1 MFRKVRRFCRGF
13 KPIYT
18 CRIIP
23 VQAGIQNVEF
33 RKLFPNRFPCRQ
45 AWIPACA
52 GMTDWGDLRKWKRQ
66 GRLKRS
72 GLASLKLCFQTALKR
87 GKPPIGNLRH
97 IAMFD
102 RIEMQIIEMA
112 GKIGLIA
119 DFIVLCSEW
128 FCRSDFRIR
137 RFGALRQW
145 IAIAGMLEVL
155 SDTII
160 RPTVTEIFCI
170 LRGENIDLCFQY

>member
-1 MFRKVRRFCRGF
+1 MFRKVRRFCRGLNQSTPAASF
-13 KPIYT
+13 PRRRESRMWNLGNFSPT
-18 CRIIP
+18 DSHADRPGFPPAREWRIM
-23 VQAGIQNVEF
+23 GIWENERDKAV
-33 RKLFPNRFPCRQ
+33 
-45 AWIPACA
+45 
-52 GMTDWGDLRKWKRQ
+52 WKAV
-66 GRLKRS
+66 LT
-72 GLASLKLCFQTALKR
+72 SLKLCFQTALKR

-102 RIEMQIIEMA
+102 RIEMQIIKMA

-160 RPTVTEIFCI
+160 RPTVAEIFCI